1 MIRAYKENIN
11 GKIELT
17 EEELNKLLQEA
28 RDEGWRDGY
37 NSGRKYVPYIT
48 NPSST
53 HNPGWKPNWWDW
65 TITY

>member
-1 MIRAYKENIN
+1 MIRAYRENTN

-37 NSGRKYVPYIT
+37 NSGRAYAPYVTDPTTTPRY
-48 NPSST
+48 
-53 HNPGWKPNWWDW
+53 KPNWWDW
-65 TITY
+65 KITC